1 MATIDSL
8 DNLINQSTSNGA
20 YPIWWHGLS
29 PGSGTAATTSSGGAT
44 ITRYAQTISLPT
56 FGSGVTGAH
65 LTYCRMAA
73 LTSNVSMMIGIEY
86 NLGTLTVSGNSY
98 VDGVAM
104 PTKTVAGSSI
114 TTAASYVMAVVT
126 TTLSATTPVL
136 TFNYTNQA
144 GTTGRSGTI
153 TLPTNAAVGSA
164 FLLTPHLQSGDTGI
178 RNLSASGP
186 NGLSISAGTSGVVS
200 VRGVLPLCIGGMPTT
215 YTPTHPDPL
224 AVCNVPYK
232 IESGETLA
240 VYRFGATTQ
249 TMCMAALNFIP
260 AE

>member
-8 DNLINQSTSNGA
+8 DNLINQSNTNGA

-29 PGSGTAATTSSGGAT
+29 PSATAATTSSGGVSGQRFT
-44 ITRYAQTISLPT
+44 QTISMPT

-65 LTYCRMAA
+65 LTYCRMAS
-73 LTSNVSMMIGIEY
+73 LTTGVSMMIGIEY
-86 NLGTLTVSGNSY
+86 DLGTLTVSGNSY

-104 PTKTVAGSSI
+104 PTKAVAGSSI

-126 TTLSATTPVL
+126 TTLTATTPVL

-153 TLPTNAAVGSA
+153 TLPSNPVAGSI
-164 FLLTPHLQSGDTGI
+164 FMLTPHLQSGDTGI
-178 RNLSASGP
+178 RNLSASSP
-186 NGLSISAGTSGVVS
+186 NGLSISTGSAGVIKVY
-200 VRGVLPLCIGGMPTT
+200 GVLPLCVGGMPTS
-215 YTPTHPDPL
+215 YTPTHADPL

-240 VYRFGATTQ
+240 FYRFGTTSS
-249 TMCMAALNFIP
+249 TMAMAALNFIP